1 MAMKVGPG
9 RTHLYYKGTPEFKF
23 GDGLSYSKF
32 TTTLDSPTAM
42 TVVAAISQRVTYSVT
57 IAHAAGLP
65 GKHTV
70 LAMWRPVD
78 TRIIPGLN
86 QKLFDYGSVILQPG
100 QSATVTFE
108 LNTHE
113 ALAVAD
119 STGNKFLNPGAQRFA
134 SGVYLHVSQPEYPFP
149 ITQLTGA
156 LNHSDPTA
164 GDYDIFFLDGEAE
177 VASSR
182 LTVEGE
188 RRLVE
193 EYTL

>member
-1 MAMKVGPG
+1 
-9 RTHLYYKGTPEFKF
+9 
-23 GDGLSYSKF
+23 
-32 TTTLDSPTAM
+32 
-42 TVVAAISQRVTYSVT
+42 
-57 IAHAAGLP
+57 
-65 GKHTV
+65 
-70 LAMWRPVD
+70 
-78 TRIIPGLN
+78 
-86 QKLFDYGSVILQPG
+86 
-100 QSATVTFE
+100 
-108 LNTHE
+108 
-113 ALAVAD
+113 VAD

-134 SGVYLHVSQPEYPFP
+134 SGVYLSQPEYQFP